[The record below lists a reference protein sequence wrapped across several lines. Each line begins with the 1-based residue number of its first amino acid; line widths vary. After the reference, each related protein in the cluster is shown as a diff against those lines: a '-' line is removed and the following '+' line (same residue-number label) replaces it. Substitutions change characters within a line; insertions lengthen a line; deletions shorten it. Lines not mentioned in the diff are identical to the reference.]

1 MYWCVLQRRGLAS
14 CRHKRGGGL
23 GGGGGGH
30 NAQPLNSHPMEML
43 SLLPSFFSFCCCR
56 SRSCL
61 SFSSFSRCRCS
72 FSRSRSN
79 RARSS
84 CSFFLLFLLRI
95 DCSKD
100 DDLAK
105 LAASWQQGERETAQS
120 FHNQN
125 ETKRKKSN
133 FQCMPSFKVLT
144 SMNFRKWQHSMEG
157 NINCRA
163 AQLLPKQLRR
173 KVNI

>member
-1 MYWCVLQRRGLAS
+1 MDVDVLMCFTG
-14 CRHKRGGGL
+14 KGL
-23 GGGGGGH
+23 GKLQTQKGQGVGAGEGWH

-72 FSRSRSN
+72 CSRSRSN

-105 LAASWQQGERETAQS
+105 LAASWQQGERLLSHFTIKMKKK
-120 FHNQN
+120 N
-125 ETKRKKSN
+125 EKK
-133 FQCMPSFKVLT
+133 
-144 SMNFRKWQHSMEG
+144 
-157 NINCRA
+157 
-163 AQLLPKQLRR
+163 QLLLHA
-173 KVNI
+173 